1 MISRFRLSRL
11 LPVRLKELSVPFE
24 TVLRLAGLP
33 ALANDGEPLTL
44 TTEQL
49 FAFCTAVS
57 EVSSDPAIGLLLG
70 SETRVERFDPVS
82 IATLSASSFRDACE
96 RAARYKQLTCPEEIR
111 IVPRGGDQAVQFKWT
126 RAAEAE
132 PSVLVDL
139 CFAWIL
145 NIGRR
150 GTGLPIAPRAVELT
164 RAAQHRE
171 IYETHFGCRVKFRAP
186 QNALVFSNADLG
198 RPFLTHNADLLAM
211 IGPQL
216 DAQLATR
223 RAEDRA
229 QDQVTS
235 VIKRLLAG
243 RRPDLGEVARELGVS
258 TRTLQRRLGGA
269 GVTFQHLLEEARREL
284 AHQYLLHSTLDLSQ
298 TAYLLGYEDANSFFR
313 AFQQWEGSSPGRWRD
328 ERRTPR
334 PAAM

>member
-1 MISRFRLSRL
+1 MIARFRLSRL
-11 LPVRLKELSVPFE
+11 LPARLRELSTPIE

-33 ALANDGEPLTL
+33 ALVNDDEPLSL

-49 FAFCTAVS
+49 FAFWTAVG

-111 IVPRGGDQAVQFKWT
+111 LAPRGSDHAVHFKWT
-126 RAAEAE
+126 RAEVAE
-132 PSVLVDL
+132 PPVLVDL
-139 CFAWIL
+139 CFSWIL

-150 GTGLPIAPRAVELT
+150 GTGLPIAPRSVEFS
-164 RAAQHRE
+164 RPARHRDM
-171 IYETHFGCRVKFRAP
+171 YESHFGCRVKFRAP
-186 QNALVFSNADLG
+186 QNALVFSTADLE
-198 RPFLTHNADLLAM
+198 RRFLTHNADLLAM
-211 IGPQL
+211 LGPQL

-223 RAEDRA
+223 RADDRA
-229 QDQVTS
+229 QDQVTR

-243 RRPDLGEVARELGVS
+243 RRPDLAEVARELGVS

-269 GVTFQHLLEEARREL
+269 GVTFQHLLEQARREM
-284 AHQYLLHSTLDLSQ
+284 ARHYLLHSTLDLSQ

-334 PAAM
+334 APM

>member
-1 MISRFRLSRL
+1 MSRFRLSRL
-11 LPVRLKELSVPFE
+11 LPARLEELSVPIE

-33 ALANDGEPLTL
+33 AQPNDEPLTF
-44 TTEQL
+44 TTDQL
-49 FAFCTAVS
+49 FAFWTAVG
-57 EVSSDPAIGLLLG
+57 EVSSDPGIGLRLG

-111 IVPRGGDQAVQFKWT
+111 VVPRGADHEIQFKWT
-126 RAAEAE
+126 RAEASE
-132 PSVLVDL
+132 PPVLVDL
-139 CFAWIL
+139 CFAWML

-150 GTGLPIAPRAVELT
+150 GTGLPIAARAVEFQ
-164 RAAQHRE
+164 RAARYRE
-171 IYETHFGCRVKFRAP
+171 VYEEHFGCRVKFRAP
-186 QNALVFSNADLG
+186 RNAIVFSTTDLQ

-216 DAQLATR
+216 DAQLADRLAESGTQDDVTR
-223 RAEDRA
+223 
-229 QDQVTS
+229 
-235 VIKRLLAG
+235 VIRRLLAG
-243 RRPDLGEVARELGVS
+243 RRPDLAEVARELGVS

-269 GVTFQHLLEEARREL
+269 GVTFQQLLEDARREL
-284 AHQYLLHSTLDLSQ
+284 AHHYLLHSTLDLSQ

-328 ERRTPR
+328 ERRTTR
-334 PAAM
+334 AAAM